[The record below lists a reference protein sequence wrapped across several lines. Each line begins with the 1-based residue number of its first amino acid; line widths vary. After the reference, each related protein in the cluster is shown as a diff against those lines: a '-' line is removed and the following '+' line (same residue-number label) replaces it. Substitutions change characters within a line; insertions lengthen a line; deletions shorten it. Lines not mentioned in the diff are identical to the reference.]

1 MKTHV
6 GVDLHQRFCYLTA
19 VDASGKTCRQGQVVN
34 EGAALRAWLRQVPAP
49 RQVVVEASGFWPAF
63 VRAVRPEAERLV
75 MVHPLRVKAIA
86 SARLKNDRVDSET
99 LAHLSRAD
107 LLPEAWMAPEA
118 TQQLRLRVRLRITL
132 GQQRARAKN
141 QMQAVLHQQGFLKP
155 VADVFGKR
163 GRAWLAG
170 LELSLSA
177 RMVVDTWLRMVD
189 HLDREIAE
197 QTRALERMASDD
209 ARARWLQTV
218 PGIGAYSAMVILA
231 EVGDIERFASKR
243 ALASYAGLTP
253 VVRESAGRRRRGGIG
268 HQGSGTLRWIMLQ
281 VAQVAARHS
290 PAARVWMAR
299 LRKRKPPQVA
309 LIALARKLLTAVW
322 APAAPWRLLRRGDLL
337 RTTLNTEKQMFHHGV
352 CDGCKENPVSS
363 FILCTSS
370 TSSDGAAGSR
380 IPLVCPE
387 HE

>member
-19 VDASGKTCRQGQVVN
+19 VEASGKICRQGQVVN
-34 EGAALRAWLRQVPAP
+34 EAAALRAWLRQVPGP

-63 VRAVRPEAERLV
+63 VRAVRPETERLV

-118 TQQLRLRVRLRITL
+118 TQQLRLRVRLRVTL
-132 GQQRARAKN
+132 GRQRARAKN
-141 QMQAVLHQQGFLKP
+141 QLQAILHQEGFPRP

-170 LELSLSA
+170 LELSAAA
-177 RMVVDTWLRMVD
+177 RIAVGTWLRMVD
-189 HLDREIAE
+189 HLDGLIAE
-197 QTRALERMASDD
+197 QTRELERMAAGD
-209 ARARWLQTV
+209 ARAHWLQTV
-218 PGIGAYSAMVILA
+218 PGIGAYSAMAILA
-231 EVGDIERFASKR
+231 EVGDIERFGNKR

-253 VVRESAGRRRRGGIG
+253 MVRESAGKRKRGGIG

-290 PAARVWMAR
+290 PAARAWIAK

-309 LIALARKLLTAVW
+309 KIALARKLLTAVW
-322 APAAPWRLLRRGDLL
+322 ALLR
-337 RTTLNTEKQMFHHGV
+337 HGV
-352 CDGCKENPVSS
+352 CFDE
-363 FILCTSS
+363 
-370 TSSDGAAGSR
+370 AAFAAQA
-380 IPLVCPE
+380 
-387 HE
+387 